1 MAFNSNFEVAAIADD
16 GIFVSGSSG
25 PMAEDG
31 LHLRKR
37 EVEITQGEAMAR
49 GPVPGGLKWQ
59 GVVPTEHAF
68 DADQDVTMVG
78 TETYTADAV
87 DGVKSA
93 SATFTWT
100 QVIKLGQ

>member
-1 MAFNSNFEVAAIADD
+1 MAFNSNVEVAAIAAE
-16 GIFVSGSSG
+16 GILVSGSSG

-31 LHLRKR
+31 LHLRER
-37 EVEITQGEAMAR
+37 EVEVTQDEAVAR
-49 GPVPGGLKWQ
+49 GPVPGGLKWH
-59 GVVPTEHAF
+59 GVVPTEDAF
-68 DADQDVTMVG
+68 DADREVTVVG

-87 DGVKSA
+87 DGVQSA